1 VSEINT
7 EVLTIETWLPEQGW
21 IPKPISPSRVTICD
35 TEDEIRERIE
45 AREKFMRDVISREF
59 SAMKKGEEKGLKKG
73 EEKGLKKGRALEIIK
88 LVEESD
94 ITVKRAEEKLRSLR
108 SELSDDEFWQDIDQ
122 RLKKLN

>member
-1 VSEINT
+1 MIPKELQDEEGIKEAIEAMRYANT
-7 EVLTIETWLPEQGW
+7 EE
-21 IPKPISPSRVTICD
+21 
-35 TEDEIRERIE
+35 EIRERIE

-59 SAMKKGEEKGLKKG
+59 SAMNKGLKKG